1 MTYARPAAPTVSFV
15 DEYCQLYQDLFPDVR
30 SFDRVSGHLPSYAY
44 QEWDDLRS
52 SRSHQKQESPMR
64 QKQGLIWPKALLLGW

>member
-1 MTYARPAAPTVSFV
+1 VKTYARPAAQTVTFV

-30 SFDRVSGHLPSYAY
+30 SFDGVSGHLPSYTY
-44 QEWDDLRS
+44 QEWDALRS
-52 SRSHQKQESPMR
+52 SRSH